1 MRKSFLL
8 VRANLRK
15 AKGQTAAIV
24 VLIFLAA
31 LMLNLWLMLS
41 MDYKQN
47 FVRYHD
53 RLNAEHV
60 ILAADED
67 NIRMREFLKQTVQN
81 DKRTEEFSIDS
92 AMHMVGLFEY
102 NGGEMNSEL
111 IILEKERALSRT
123 VGKIEIV
130 EDSKYTSGIYMPLLY
145 KSDEIAVGK
154 TIDIFVGSNK
164 MSYKVCGFFNSIMA
178 GSHNCTLC
186 EIILT
191 KDKYEELKETGYA
204 PETSFLSV
212 RLKNKDESEE
222 YEAMLKNAVSSRYP
236 LVRTASNSYAIVS
249 QSRYISQMICAGI
262 MSAMAFFILLIAVVV
277 IASNIMN
284 YIQENMKNLGALKA
298 VGYTGRQLILSFLLQ
313 FLSIAIIAA
322 IAGVSASYLLFP
334 SVNTMMISQTGIP
347 YQIRFLAVPFI
358 LTLIILGGAVFLA
371 VWLSS
376 RRIKRIEPVV
386 ALRQGVQTHNFK
398 KNHIPL
404 ENTKAPLHLALA
416 LKTAFS
422 GIKQNVTVCITMLV
436 LSLVLVFSG
445 LMTENVIVNITP
457 FLNLIVGEMA
467 DSCIDVNEETEERFY
482 REMSADE
489 RVEKIYLY
497 SSAEVRHVGGIA
509 LVATMCDDFSKVNN
523 KDSVFEGRFPKYDN
537 EIAVAAKYAGEK
549 DLEIGDEITVTAD
562 GKQAKYIISGFTQI
576 SNNLGKDCLLTRAGY
591 ERLGELKNASY
602 YINLAAGNDIGTFNT
617 EIKERFGDDVNATI
631 DIRATIDG
639 GASVYVSLMT
649 IIVIAVLVLS
659 MVVIIFVLYLL
670 VRTML
675 GNKKRDYG
683 ILKALGFTTGQLI
696 LQTALSF
703 MPAVILSAVIGV
715 SLCSFIINPL
725 TAFFLRNIGIVK
737 CTFIVP
743 AGYNLLAGLGLI
755 LFTFLAAC
763 LLSVRIRKIA
773 PRTLLSGE

>member
-8 VRANLRK
+8 VRANIRK

-41 MDYKQN
+41 TDYKQN
-47 FVRYHD
+47 FKRYHD

-67 NIRMREFLKQTVQN
+67 NGKMRGFLEQTVEN
-81 DKRTEEFSIDS
+81 DERTEEFSIDP

-111 IILEKERALSRT
+111 IILEKEKALSRP

-130 EDSKYTSGIYMPLLY
+130 EDSKNKSGIYMPLLY

-164 MSYKVCGFFNSIMA
+164 MSYTVCGFFNSIMA

-191 KDKYEELKETGYA
+191 EDKYEELKGTGYA
-204 PETSFLSV
+204 PEASFLSV
-212 RLKNKDESEE
+212 RIKDKSESEE

-236 LVRTASNSYAIVS
+236 SIRTASNSYGIVS

-298 VGYTGRQLILSFLLQ
+298 VGYTGGQLILSFHLQ
-313 FLSIAIIAA
+313 FLSISLIAA
-322 IAGVSASYLLFP
+322 ATGAGASYLLFP
-334 SVNTMMISQTGIP
+334 FVNTMMISQTGIP
-347 YQIRFLAVPFI
+347 YRVRFLIIPFI
-358 LTLIILGGAVFLA
+358 LTLIILSGAVFLA

-386 ALRQGVQTHNFK
+386 ALRQGVRTHNFK
-398 KNHIPL
+398 RNLIPL
-404 ENTKAPLHLALA
+404 EKTEAPLHLALA

-422 GIKQNVTVCITMLV
+422 GIRHNVTVCITMLV

-445 LMTENVIVNITP
+445 LMMENVIVNITP
-457 FLNLIVGEMA
+457 FLNLIIGEMA
-467 DSCIDVNEETEERFY
+467 DSCIDVNEEAEERFY

-489 RVEKIYLY
+489 RVERIYLY

-523 KDSVFEGRFPKYDN
+523 KKSVFEGRFPKYDN

-549 DLEIGDEITVTAD
+549 GLEIGDEITITAE
-562 GKQAKYIISGFTQI
+562 GKQGKYIISGFTQI
-576 SNNLGKDCLLTRAGY
+576 SNNLGKDCLFTRAGY

-602 YINLAAGNDIGTFNT
+602 YINLADGNDISVFNS

-639 GASVYVSLMT
+639 GSSVYVSLMT

-659 MVVIIFVLYLL
+659 MVVITFVLYLL

-703 MPAVILSAVIGV
+703 MPAVVLSAVVGV
-715 SLCSFIINPL
+715 SACGFLINPL
-725 TAFFLRNIGIVK
+725 TAVFLRNIGIVK
-737 CTFIVP
+737 CTFNVP
-743 AGYNLLAGLGLI
+743 VGFNILAGLGLI
-755 LFTFLAAC
+755 VFTFLIAC
-763 LLSVRIRKIA
+763 LLSLRIRKIA
-773 PRTLLSGE
+773 PRMLLAGE